1 MGNPAKQQPGEDLF
15 IESISKKV
23 WRQKEFSALS
33 SSQPL
38 WLLQH
43 PFLRDLGASRFVNAS
58 TPSLALPGHTGE
70 TQTPSVGPMGL
81 ASALRTFRLGFQ
93 DAFATATTE
102 TAYFFTI
109 NISN

>member
-33 SSQPL
+33 SSLPL

-43 PFLRDLGASRFVNAS
+43 PFLKDLGASRFVNAS
-58 TPSLALPGHTGE
+58 TPSLALPMLTGE
-70 TQTPSVGPMGL
+70 TQATSVDPMGL
-81 ASALRTFRLGFQ
+81 ASATFP
-93 DAFATATTE
+93 ATLTVAT
-102 TAYFFTI
+102 
-109 NISN
+109 SNPQLSHQGAV